1 MEVLTGIINSL
12 GLNNTIFA
20 QVFNFT
26 MLLIFLRIV
35 VYPHIVRILEER
47 QDYIEGTVTAAE
59 EERKQAEELRQQY
72 MAEMQKSKDE
82 AQEII
87 QRATKAGEEQAK
99 EIIEAAKAESNRIK
113 EAALEDIN
121 REKEKAV
128 AELRDQVATLSI
140 LVASKVVNE
149 KITTD
154 IQRGMVDEFIKEA
167 GDLPC

>member
-1 MEVLTGIINSL
+1 MGGVIEAL
-12 GLNNTIFA
+12 GLNATLVA
-20 QVFNFT
+20 QVFNFI

-35 VYPHIVRILEER
+35 VYPHIVRILEQR
-47 QDYIEGTVTAAE
+47 QDYIEKNVAAAE
-59 EERKQAEELRQQY
+59 EERQQAEELRQQY
-72 MAEMQKSKDE
+72 LAEMQKAKDE
-82 AQEII
+82 ARDII
-87 QRATKAGEEQAK
+87 QKATKTGEEQAR

-128 AELRDQVATLSI
+128 AELREQVATLSI

-149 KITTD
+149 KITAD
-154 IQRGMVDEFIKEA
+154 IQRGMIDEFIKEA